1 MKSLRGHIQKTNSKE
16 TMDKDTF
23 KEVIEGIEELR
34 GAYCKGLQ
42 ALNEDCKAKVE
53 ATDTRLL
60 YGSVDIDMATRDK
73 YPQASRWDY
82 VVCYHG
88 ALYFI
93 ELHPARATNVKEVL
107 NKLKWLK
114 SWLKDKDRLGQTKK
128 SYHWIAT
135 NGVHIQS
142 ESREAKQLAIKGLK
156 PEKRLKLGN

>member
-1 MKSLRGHIQKTNSKE
+1 
-16 TMDKDTF
+16 MDKDTF
-23 KEVIEGIEELR
+23 KKAIEDIKELC
-34 GAYCKGLQ
+34 GAYREGLQ
-42 ALNEDCKAKVE
+42 ALNKDCKDNVE

-60 YGSVDIDMATRDK
+60 YGSVDIDKATRDR

-88 ALYFI
+88 ARYVI
-93 ELHPARATNVKEVL
+93 ELHPASTSNVREVL

-114 SWLKDKDRLGQTKK
+114 DWLKDKDRLGQAKK

-135 NGVHIQS
+135 DGVHIHP

>member
-1 MKSLRGHIQKTNSKE
+1 
-16 TMDKDTF
+16 MDKDTF

-42 ALNEDCKAKVE
+42 ALNKDCKDNVE

-60 YGSVDIDMATRDK
+60 YGSVDIDKATRDR

-93 ELHPARATNVKEVL
+93 ELHPASTSNVREVL
-107 NKLKWLK
+107 NKLDWLK
-114 SWLKDKDRLGQTKK
+114 GWLKDKAELGQAKK

-135 NGVHIQS
+135 GCVTILPNSRQS
-142 ESREAKQLAIKGLK
+142 KQLASKGLWPK
-156 PEKRLKLGN
+156 TKLKLGS

>member
-1 MKSLRGHIQKTNSKE
+1 
-16 TMDKDTF
+16 MDKDTF
-23 KEVIEGIEELR
+23 KKAIEDIKELC
-34 GAYCKGLQ
+34 GAYREGLQ
-42 ALNEDCKAKVE
+42 ALNKDCKDNVE

-60 YGSVDIDMATRDK
+60 YGSVDIDKATRDR
-73 YPQASRWDY
+73 YPQASQWDY

-93 ELHPARATNVKEVL
+93 ELHPASTSNVREVL

-114 SWLKDKDRLGQTKK
+114 DWLKDKDRLGQAKK

-135 NGVHIQS
+135 DGVHIHP

>member
-1 MKSLRGHIQKTNSKE
+1 MLKQL
-16 TMDKDTF
+16 
-23 KEVIEGIEELR
+23 
-34 GAYCKGLQ
+34 
-42 ALNEDCKAKVE
+42 
-53 ATDTRLL
+53 DTRLL
-60 YGSVDIDMATRDK
+60 YGSVDIDKATRDR

-93 ELHPARATNVKEVL
+93 ELHPASTSNVREVL

-114 SWLKDKDRLGQTKK
+114 DWLKDKDRLGQAKK

-135 NGVHIQS
+135 DGVHIHP